1 MYSFATGLPYHVMI
15 LMATWQ
21 RPPFPVSVGHGV
33 VLATCSHLFHRPFV
47 LDVKGV
53 FDCPDTTQP
62 SLGMQKT
69 SDWLPVRVV
78 GHASHEPS
86 CFVKIQSCCNPSSA
100 GMLQSNVVMFSGW
113 KSSHVLWCS
122 SLGEAQGD
130 NVNRNQCSLIRGFLT
145 VSTKSSAI
153 LLMSKAFIISVRAR
167 AHTHT
172 HPSIVWFDFTRLSPL
187 QNLPLTRLRQQQGVK
202 GLAAPGFTEE
212 LASLSLPAS
221 HMLIPNL
228 WADFTGNKPCHSAK
242 LSKLHFAC
250 WSTYYSIRVF
260 YSEY

>member
-145 VSTKSSAI
+145 VSTKS
-153 LLMSKAFIISVRAR
+153 RHTHAR
-167 AHTHT
+167 THAHTHA
-172 HPSIVWFDFTRLSPL
+172 
-187 QNLPLTRLRQQQGVK
+187 NLPL
-202 GLAAPGFTEE
+202 AAAGFTEV